1 MSKKYLDPKADLTFK
16 KVFGEHPDLIISLLN
31 ALLPLKK
38 EEEIE
43 SVEYLSPELVP
54 ENPLRK
60 FSIVDVRCR
69 DNRGRQFIVEMQMVW
84 TREFEQ
90 RVMFNSAKA
99 YVRQLNNK
107 EEYHLIEPVYSLNI
121 VNDIFEKDIDDYYHY
136 YRMVHE
142 KYTNKVIDGLHLVF
156 VELPKFTPQTMSEKK
171 MQVLWLRYLTEI
183 EERTKDV
190 PQELLDNPE
199 INKALTVVE
208 ESAYSD
214 AQMLAYDKFWDSIR
228 TERTYYNSAHRDGYK
243 DGHIAGHEQGLKEG
257 REEGIKEG
265 REEGIKEGRVEG
277 IKEGR
282 EEGIKEG
289 REEGIKEGREEG
301 IKEGREEG
309 IKEGLEKEKQET
321 IKRLKSKGFDIATIS
336 IATGMSE
343 EDIKRFL

>member
-1 MSKKYLDPKADLTFK
+1 M
-16 KVFGEHPDLIISLLN
+16 
-31 ALLPLKK
+31 
-38 EEEIE
+38 
-43 SVEYLSPELVP
+43 EYLSPELVP

-99 YVRQLNNK
+99 YVRQLNSK

-121 VNDIFEKDIDDYYHY
+121 VNDIFEKDVDDYYHY

-214 AQMLAYDKFWDSIR
+214 AQMLAYDKFWDGIR

-243 DGHIAGHEQGLKEG
+243 DGHNVGLEKGLKEG
-257 REEGIKEG
+257 REEGRQEG
-265 REEGIKEGRVEG
+265 RQEGIES
-277 IKEGR
+277 
-282 EEGIKEG
+282 
-289 REEGIKEGREEG
+289 
-301 IKEGREEG
+301 
-309 IKEGLEKEKQET
+309 EKHET
-321 IKRLKSKGFDIATIS
+321 IKRLKSKGFDIATIA

-343 EDIKRFL
+343 EDVKRFL

>member
-1 MSKKYLDPKADLTFK
+1 MAKKYLDPKADLTFK

-99 YVRQLNNK
+99 YVRQLNKK

-190 PQELLDNPE
+190 PQELLNNPE
-199 INKALTVVE
+199 ISKALTVVE

-265 REEGIKEGRVEG
+265 REEGIKEG
-277 IKEGR
+277 
-282 EEGIKEG
+282 
-289 REEGIKEGREEG
+289 
-301 IKEGREEG
+301 
-309 IKEGLEKEKQET
+309 LEKEKQET